1 MFFNVSGY
9 IVNINDDKLQ
19 LRIIDDDDL
28 LKFQTNLNK
37 IYKINDNININNK
50 IYKFKI
56 NKKTKF
62 IIKNY
67 TYNSLNELQGI
78 YVTIS
83 GYFKYYS
90 FCFNTTMVNEINNE
104 LEDTKKYKTGYMNIC
119 NKIYN

>member
-9 IVNINDDKLQ
+9 ILQITNDSIQ

-28 LKFQTNLNK
+28 TKFQKNLNK
-37 IYKINDNININNK
+37 MYKTINLIDLDKKKYN
-50 IYKFKI
+50 FKI
-56 NKKTKF
+56 NKQTKI

-67 TYNSLNELQGI
+67 NYENLSNLIGI

-83 GYFKYYS
+83 GYFKYY
-90 FCFNTTMVNEINNE
+90 CFNITSNTLNEINNE
-104 LEDTKKYKTGYMNIC
+104 LEDTKKYKKGYINIC

>member
-19 LRIIDDDDL
+19 LRIIEDDDL
-28 LKFQTNLNK
+28 IKFQTNLNK

-67 TYNSLNELQGI
+67 TYTNLNELKGI

>member
-50 IYKFKI
+50 IYNFKI